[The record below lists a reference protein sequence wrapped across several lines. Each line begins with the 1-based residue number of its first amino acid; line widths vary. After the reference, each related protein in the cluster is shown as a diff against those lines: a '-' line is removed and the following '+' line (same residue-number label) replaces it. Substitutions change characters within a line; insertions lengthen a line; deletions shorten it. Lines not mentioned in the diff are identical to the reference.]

1 MRLASPG
8 GPSMR
13 AGIVV
18 FTISLCQWVICEGH
32 ADDIDCG
39 RMLEDGDCVK
49 RPRFM
54 ELHCGGCG
62 NFSVHEELRGRFLFE
77 DAVSPLLLKD
87 LLALAPEV
95 VVPGDGYGGFGLE
108 FSSWMPLTGL
118 YARHKKAAERQ
129 WPLRA
134 ASWRCFVSATGNCGD
149 SHPLHSDDGCI
160 YQEPTDDL
168 SESCIAPEA
177 CTHLNNGANTCCA
190 ESLQDYPD
198 ISPVHC
204 AGFSDAF
211 SVRLGTLE
219 RMRRIFICTDRKEE
233 TFEEVT
239 SSLPATAKSEFG
251 CDLQQVVWLVAIA
264 ASSSNLHGVEH
275 LEAGTRCHVGVWVA
289 ADSEDTGAY
298 GYQRYSLQQA
308 ESILSGVLPPG
319 SRPQV
324 QDWRQE
330 ASGHQQMC
338 AAASNVKAK
347 AEAIG
352 NRELQEVE
360 VLADLPGPQIL
371 RVGGFLS
378 AQEAQ
383 HIIALARPML
393 KDGVVIES
401 GQLVRAKYRTSRTAW
416 LDEDPVLRNISKRIE
431 DLTGLSLQSAEQFQ
445 VAHYTA
451 ENQGSYEPH
460 FDWGTEVE
468 VTGAFGTPED
478 SGFGSRQGTW

>member
-1 MRLASPG
+1 MAW
-8 GPSMR
+8 
-13 AGIVV
+13 
-18 FTISLCQWVICEGH
+18 C
-32 ADDIDCG
+32 ID
-39 RMLEDGDCVK
+39 LEALD
-49 RPRFM
+49 
-54 ELHCGGCG
+54 E
-62 NFSVHEELRGRFLFE
+62 
-77 DAVSPLLLKD
+77 AVSPRDRLISISVAPCQHFLFYAGSVAVLAVVRTMRSLLGNL
-87 LLALAPEV
+87 
-95 VVPGDGYGGFGLE
+95 FGLRQATLHFAQLVCRQKDTE
-108 FSSWMPLTGL
+108 
-118 YARHKKAAERQ
+118 RAAE
-129 WPLRA
+129 A
-134 ASWRCFVSATGNCGD
+134 GD

-160 YQEPTDDL
+160 YQEGICKLSCIFDL
-168 SESCIAPEA
+168 FCSFRMNLPADNVSESCIAPETGDPR
-177 CTHLNNGANTCCA
+177 THAAYLYLHGPEGGDFRGGDFFFASQSQ
-190 ESLQDYPD
+190 ER
-198 ISPVHC
+198 
-204 AGFSDAF
+204 
-211 SVRLGTLE
+211 VRLRPAAG
-219 RMRRIFICTDRKEE
+219 RM
-233 TFEEVT
+233 
-239 SSLPATAKSEFG
+239 
-251 CDLQQVVWLVAIA
+251 VAIA

-308 ESILSGVLPPG
+308 ESILSGVFPPG

-330 ASGHQQMC
+330 ASSHQQMC

-352 NRELQEVE
+352 NPQLQEAQ

-383 HIIALARPML
+383 HIIALAKPML
-393 KDGVVIES
+393 KEWQNWASTAKSPTVLALARTTTTFGGRPSSPPPDGVVIES
-401 GQLVRAKYRTSRTAW
+401 GQLVRAKYRTSQTAW
-416 LDEDPVLRNISKRIE
+416 LEDEDPVLRNISKRIE
-431 DLTGLSLQSAEQFQ
+431 DFTGLSLQSAEKFQ

-478 SGFGSRQGTW
+478 SGGVLRNGHLGWFLLGPPYPCEPWHCHRFVLFEECKDVQRFSFQPGCDSRFLSPANCLAAP

>member
-1 MRLASPG
+1 MAW
-8 GPSMR
+8 
-13 AGIVV
+13 
-18 FTISLCQWVICEGH
+18 C
-32 ADDIDCG
+32 ID
-39 RMLEDGDCVK
+39 LEALD
-49 RPRFM
+49 
-54 ELHCGGCG
+54 E
-62 NFSVHEELRGRFLFE
+62 
-77 DAVSPLLLKD
+77 AVSPRDRLISISVAPCQHFLFYAGSVAVLAVVRTMRSLLGNL
-87 LLALAPEV
+87 
-95 VVPGDGYGGFGLE
+95 FGLRQATLHFAQLVCRQKDTE
-108 FSSWMPLTGL
+108 
-118 YARHKKAAERQ
+118 RAAE
-129 WPLRA
+129 A
-134 ASWRCFVSATGNCGD
+134 GD

-160 YQEPTDDL
+160 YQEGICKLSCIFDL
-168 SESCIAPEA
+168 FCSFRMNLPADNVSESCIAPETGDPR
-177 CTHLNNGANTCCA
+177 THAAYLYLHGPEGGDFRGGDFFFASQSQ
-190 ESLQDYPD
+190 ER
-198 ISPVHC
+198 
-204 AGFSDAF
+204 
-211 SVRLGTLE
+211 VRLRPAAG
-219 RMRRIFICTDRKEE
+219 RM
-233 TFEEVT
+233 
-239 SSLPATAKSEFG
+239 
-251 CDLQQVVWLVAIA
+251 VAIA

-308 ESILSGVLPPG
+308 ESILSGVFPPG

-330 ASGHQQMC
+330 ASSHQQMC

-352 NRELQEVE
+352 NPQLQEAQ

-383 HIIALARPML
+383 HIIALAKPML

-401 GQLVRAKYRTSRTAW
+401 GQLVRAKYRTSQTAW
-416 LDEDPVLRNISKRIE
+416 LEDEDPVLRNISKRIE
-431 DLTGLSLQSAEQFQ
+431 DFTGLSLQSAEKFQ

-478 SGFGSRQGTW
+478 SGFGSRRGTW

>member
-1 MRLASPG
+1 MNLP
-8 GPSMR
+8 
-13 AGIVV
+13 
-18 FTISLCQWVICEGH
+18 
-32 ADDIDCG
+32 ADN
-39 RMLEDGDCVK
+39 V
-49 RPRFM
+49 
-54 ELHCGGCG
+54 
-62 NFSVHEELRGRFLFE
+62 
-77 DAVSPLLLKD
+77 
-87 LLALAPEV
+87 
-95 VVPGDGYGGFGLE
+95 
-108 FSSWMPLTGL
+108 
-118 YARHKKAAERQ
+118 
-129 WPLRA
+129 
-134 ASWRCFVSATGNCGD
+134 
-149 SHPLHSDDGCI
+149 
-160 YQEPTDDL
+160 
-168 SESCIAPEA
+168 SESCIAPETGDPR
-177 CTHLNNGANTCCA
+177 THAAYLYLHGPEGGDFRGGDFFFASQSQ
-190 ESLQDYPD
+190 ER
-198 ISPVHC
+198 
-204 AGFSDAF
+204 
-211 SVRLGTLE
+211 VRLRPAAG
-219 RMRRIFICTDRKEE
+219 RM
-233 TFEEVT
+233 
-239 SSLPATAKSEFG
+239 
-251 CDLQQVVWLVAIA
+251 VAIA

-308 ESILSGVLPPG
+308 ESILSGVFPPG

-330 ASGHQQMC
+330 ASSHQQMC

-352 NRELQEVE
+352 NPQLQEAQ

-383 HIIALARPML
+383 HIIALAKPML

-401 GQLVRAKYRTSRTAW
+401 GQLVRAKYRTSQTAW
-416 LDEDPVLRNISKRIE
+416 LEDEDPVLRNISKRIE
-431 DLTGLSLQSAEQFQ
+431 DFTGLSLQSAEKFQ

-478 SGFGSRQGTW
+478 SGFGSRRGTW